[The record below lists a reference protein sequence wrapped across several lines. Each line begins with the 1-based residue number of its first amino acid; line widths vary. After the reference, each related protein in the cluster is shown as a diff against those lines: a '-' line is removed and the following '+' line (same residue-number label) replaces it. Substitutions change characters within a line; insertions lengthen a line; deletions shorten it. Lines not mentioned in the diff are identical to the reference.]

1 MKSALVKPPDR
12 RCDAPAIGGGVLG
25 NSAASCFRA
34 VRPMK
39 RRRIARLLILA
50 SIAVSPIAA
59 AGQETLSLDMA
70 SVANLAKTRSWAAKQ
85 AHEDA
90 AAANANAKAVE
101 SLRWGRISSE
111 NQYLRFNDPIVISSP
126 VPSYLAAILGIKS
139 LNTTVAEQDNLHVSL
154 QAGIPLFTGGKIT
167 HAIRAA
173 HAGSDAAAQ
182 SANDTDDD
190 VVLNAENAYLST
202 LLAQQVVSLH
212 EMALR
217 SYQGHLEHAQS
228 AFKQGTAARYDV
240 IRAEAAVAEQ
250 EKRLTEAKNQLA
262 LAQAALRTSLALDDS
277 AAVRIDGQLFEVEDA
292 VNPDQAI
299 AASVRS
305 SPILKAL
312 NAKIAAERNSVRM
325 EQGDYL
331 PQITAIASKE
341 LVTNKLAQT
350 DPTWVVGAHASW
362 ELFDGGERRAKVS
375 VARAQLAGAEDEY
388 RHAEEQIRLA
398 VRSACLDL
406 ESQRSELVSGRKAAE
421 LAAESLRLATKRFEV
436 GTGTSLEV
444 LDANVALTASQI
456 EIQHALYGID
466 LAYLRI
472 HRYQGDIAEVAARIQ
487 K

>member
-1 MKSALVKPPDR
+1 M
-12 RCDAPAIGGGVLG
+12 G
-25 NSAASCFRA
+25 
-34 VRPMK
+34 
-39 RRRIARLLILA
+39 RRIAKLLIAASAAISSLA
-50 SIAVSPIAA
+50 V
-59 AGQETLSLDMA
+59 AGQEPLSLNMA
-70 SVANLAKTRSWAAKQ
+70 SVENLARTRSWESKQ

-90 AAANANAKAVE
+90 AAANATAKIAD

-111 NQYLRFNDPIVISSP
+111 NQYLRFNGPIDISSP
-126 VPSYLAAILGIKS
+126 IPPYLASILGISS
-139 LNTTVAEQDNLHVSL
+139 LSTPVAPQDNLHVSL
-154 QAGIPLFTGGKIT
+154 QAGIPVFTGGKIT

-190 VVLNAENAYLST
+190 VVLNAENAYLTT
-202 LLAQQVVSLH
+202 LLARQVVDLH

-217 SYQGHLEHAQS
+217 SYQGHLEHAQT
-228 AFKQGTAARYDV
+228 AFRLGTAAKYDV
-240 IRAEAAVAEQ
+240 IRAEAAVADQ
-250 EKRLTEAKNQLA
+250 EKQLTEAKNQFA

-277 AAVRIDGQLFEVEDA
+277 AAVTIDGQLFEIEDA
-292 VNPDQAI
+292 VDPDQAI
-299 AASVRS
+299 AVSVGS

-312 NAKIAAERNSVRM
+312 NSKIAAESNSVRM

-331 PQITAIASKE
+331 PQITAIAQKE

-350 DPTWVVGAHASW
+350 DPTWAVGAHASW
-362 ELFDGGERRAKVS
+362 ELWDGGERRARVS
-375 VARAQLAGAEDEY
+375 VARAQLKGAEDEY
-388 RHAEEQIRLA
+388 RHAAEQIRLA

-406 ESQRSELVSGRKAAE
+406 ESRRSELVSDRKAAE

>member
-1 MKSALVKPPDR
+1 MKSALASPPEPR
-12 RCDAPAIGGGVLG
+12 RGARGKKRAQIAKLLAVAWIAISPLAV
-25 NSAASCFRA
+25 AS
-34 VRPMK
+34 
-39 RRRIARLLILA
+39 
-50 SIAVSPIAA
+50 
-59 AGQETLSLDMA
+59 QEALSLDMA
-70 SVANLAKTRSWAAKQ
+70 SVANLAKTRSWEAKQ

-90 AAANANAKAVE
+90 AAASATAKTAD

-111 NQYLRFNDPIVISSP
+111 NQYLRFNAPIQIESP
-126 VPSYLAAILGIKS
+126 VPSYLVSVLGIAD
-139 LNTTVAEQDNLHVSL
+139 LTTPVAPQDNLHVSL
-154 QAGIPLFTGGKIT
+154 QAGMPLFTGGKIT

-182 SANDTDDD
+182 AANDTDDD

-202 LLAQQVVSLH
+202 LLAQQVVNLH

-228 AFKQGTAARYDV
+228 AFKQGTAAKYDV
-240 IRAEAAVAEQ
+240 IRAEAAVAQQ
-250 EKRLTEAKNQLA
+250 EKRLTEAKNQFA

-277 AAVRIDGQLFEVEDA
+277 ETVKIDGQLFEVEEA
-292 VNPDQAI
+292 VAPEQAI
-299 AASVRS
+299 AAAVGS

-312 NAKIAAERNSVRM
+312 NSKIAAERNGVRV

-331 PQITAIASKE
+331 PQITAMAQKE
-341 LVTNKLAQT
+341 LATNKLAQT
-350 DPTWVVGAHASW
+350 DPTWAVGAHASW
-362 ELFDGGERRAKVS
+362 ELWDGGERRAKVS
-375 VARAQLAGAEDEY
+375 VARAQLEASQDEY
-388 RHAEEQIRLA
+388 RHAEEQVRLA

-406 ESQRSELVSGRKAAE
+406 ESQKSELVSGRKAAE
-421 LAAESLRLATKRFEV
+421 LTAESLRLATKRFEV

-456 EIQHALYGID
+456 EIQHALYGMD
-466 LAYLRI
+466 LSYLRI